1 MVLKSSV
8 RLSEQNQHIVY
19 HVNILRKSAKEISLY
34 QWWSFSYDC
43 LIEANELENRVV
55 ADKTD
60 YTPVYHLNTINSMH
74 SEWKRLWE
82 FYRGVST
89 KYLNRYLA
97 LFTFMREYMGMDRQE
112 QYQDIQQRLNKVI
125 MVIPV
130 RIVKG
135 FNLLTI

>member
-1 MVLKSSV
+1 
-8 RLSEQNQHIVY
+8 
-19 HVNILRKSAKEISLY
+19 
-34 QWWSFSYDC
+34 
-43 LIEANELENRVV
+43 
-55 ADKTD
+55 
-60 YTPVYHLNTINSMH
+60 MH

-89 KYLNRYLA
+89 KNLNRYLA